1 MLNNLRSCS
10 VVYTAPPVFLPVKNP
25 SRIVSFY
32 HGETVIAS
40 TIHTRVTDMVFTSF
54 KLLPYE
60 IRAQIWRISCQN
72 ARMAVVSLEPDS
84 LYPTSDQSPPVCRVI
99 QQTGCSSVAMVCKEA
114 FSEWEKTTILCS
126 GSPCVRLS
134 VFRTIFLLPNLA
146 ELRPMSVRRQII
158 RHGIASGIQHI
169 TFFVTAEVKLMDTLS
184 ALSSIPSLKTISML
198 LPECRAEDL
207 EIGSPRGVAQIARY
221 LDVLTQDP
229 PIESVHASSNPIGL
243 SLESD
248 NLNSKVQAFYTGAN
262 APQLNVVIPPC
273 DRHCRNEGTCVV
285 PSMGFS
291 LFEYV

>member
-1 MLNNLRSCS
+1 
-10 VVYTAPPVFLPVKNP
+10 
-25 SRIVSFY
+25 
-32 HGETVIAS
+32 
-40 TIHTRVTDMVFTSF
+40 MVFTSF

-158 RHGIASGIQHI
+158 RHCIASGIQHI